1 MNKTLIIIR
10 REFETRI
17 RKRSFILLTV
27 LMPFIFAALVFVPM
41 WLSSIQ
47 DDEQKAVAVYD
58 RTGHYSP
65 VLKSDAAYR
74 FVPVANPDAP
84 ALYADTSS
92 FEAVVAIRGSL
103 TEDPAN
109 VTVYSNK
116 TVPNAL
122 LTYVETALNEQVRN
136 DKLAATGIT
145 NIKRIIDDVQTDL
158 TIPTVKRT
166 AEGTDSHSSTAV
178 AMACGFLFTFLIYIF
193 VFSYGAMVMQSVLEE
208 KTNRIVELM
217 VSSVKPFQLMMGKI
231 VGISMVGLL
240 QMAIWAVLLAVILTG
255 AGFVFGL
262 SAPETSQLAAAGQAS
277 MAADGAD
284 ALTTAAQA
292 GGSEAAELYAALINL
307 PYVELGVMFLFYFVG
322 GYLLYASLFAAI
334 GASVNESEDTS
345 QFMMPMTI
353 VLIFG
358 LYAAMASVD
367 NTSGPLAF
375 WTSLIP
381 FTSPIVMM
389 VRIPFGVPLWQELLS
404 LALLYLTALGCVWTG
419 ARIYRVGILMYGKKP
434 TVKEMLKWMRY
445 K

>member
-1 MNKTLIIIR
+1 MNKTLLIIQ
-10 REFETRI
+10 REFMTRI
-17 RKRSFILLTV
+17 HKRSFIILTV

-58 RTGHYSP
+58 KTGHYLSAF
-65 VLKSDAAYR
+65 KDNATYR
-74 FVPVANPDAP
+74 FVPVSNPDAP
-84 ALYADTSS
+84 ALYADTSHY
-92 FEAVVAIRGSL
+92 EAVIAIRSL
-103 TEDPAN
+103 LTDRPDG
-109 VTVYSNK
+109 VTIYSAK
-116 TVPNAL
+116 TVPAAL
-122 LTYVETALNEQVRN
+122 LAYAQTVLNDRVRA
-136 DKLAATGIT
+136 DKLAATGIPD
-145 NIKRIIDDVQTDL
+145 IKRIIDDVQTDL
-158 TIPTVKRT
+158 TIPTVKRN
-166 AEGTDSHSSTAV
+166 AEGTDTHSNTMV
-178 AMACGFLFTFLIYIF
+178 AMLSGFLFTVLIYMF
-193 VFSYGAMVMQSVLEE
+193 VMSYGAMVMSSVLEE

-231 VGISMVGLL
+231 VGISLVGLV
-240 QMAIWAVLLAVILTG
+240 QMAIWAVMFAVILMG

-262 SAPETSQLAAAGQAS
+262 SPQETTQLAGTAQMAGGGAMMAPAAGAAS
-277 MAADGAD
+277 G
-284 ALTTAAQA
+284 
-292 GGSEAAELYAALINL
+292 EAAEIYAALVNL
-307 PYVELGVMFLFYFVG
+307 PYAELIIMFIAYFIG

-345 QFMMPMTI
+345 QFMFPMTI
-353 VLIFG
+353 VLLFG
-358 LYAAMASVD
+358 LYAAMASAE

-375 WTSLIP
+375 WASIIP

-404 LALLYLTALGCVWTG
+404 LALLYLTAFGCVWTG